1 MRFALVAAALAG
13 LAALA
18 LHLLWPAPD
27 ADIGQPETAVIDWV
41 IDGDTVDVVIAGSTE
56 RVRLIGLDAP
66 ESVSR
71 DTPEQCYGAE
81 AAEALRGLLPVGQ
94 EVRVERDA
102 ESRDRYGRLLLY
114 LYRLDTEL
122 FVNEW
127 LIANGFADTM
137 FFEPN
142 TTYRARFAELRDR
155 ARGAGAGLWGHCD
168 GPDQPLR

>member
-1 MRFALVAAALAG
+1 MRFAVVAALAG
-13 LAALA
+13 LAAVA
-18 LHLLWPAPD
+18 LLVVWPAPHTD
-27 ADIGQPETAVIDWV
+27 TGQPEIAVIDWV

-81 AAEALRGLLPVGQ
+81 AAEALRGLLPVGH
-94 EVRVERDA
+94 EVRVERDV
-102 ESRDRYGRLLLY
+102 ETRDRYGRLLLY

-142 TTYRARFAELRDR
+142 TTYRSRFTEMRDR
-155 ARGAGAGLWGHCD
+155 ARSAGVGLWGQCD
-168 GPDQPLR
+168 GPDQPVR

>member
-1 MRFALVAAALAG
+1 MRFAVAAALAG
-13 LAALA
+13 LAAVA
-18 LHLLWPAPD
+18 LLVLWPAPE
-27 ADIGQPETAVIDWV
+27 ADNGHPEIAVIDWV
-41 IDGDTVDVVIAGSTE
+41 IDGDTVDVVIAGTTE

-81 AAEALRGLLPVGQ
+81 AAEALRGLLPVGH
-94 EVRVERDA
+94 EVRVERDV

-142 TTYRARFAELRDR
+142 TTYRSRFTETRDR
-155 ARGAGAGLWGHCD
+155 ARREGAGLWGQCD
-168 GPDQPLR
+168 GPDQPVR